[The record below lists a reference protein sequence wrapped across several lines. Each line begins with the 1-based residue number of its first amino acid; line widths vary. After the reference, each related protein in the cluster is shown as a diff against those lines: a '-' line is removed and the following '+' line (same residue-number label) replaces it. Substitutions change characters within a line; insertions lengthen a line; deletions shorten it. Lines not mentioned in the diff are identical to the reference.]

1 MNNYRKLAIGMSAAS
16 LVLLLCLSWM
26 SVQGQ
31 HPPYFKDQVDW
42 SNDGSLIVLG
52 NGRGVFLYTAD
63 LQTHRQL
70 TSSSAYQVAWQPGSN
85 RYLAVAHGDNR
96 LAIWDVEAA
105 QIISE
110 IPQGRL
116 SNIEWKF
123 DGSQLVGA
131 GRDKA
136 VKIWDSSLNLVK
148 TIPVTSEEESARFIE
163 KVLWSPDGQKLAISI
178 PYGRVNER
186 KVYIIDAQ
194 TGQFISAF
202 ERDYPIQQ
210 WSPDGRY
217 ILTLEP
223 ELVDVVTGEYA
234 TGYFACSALGNFSLT
249 MSPDGS
255 RITGSGSGSGCL
267 IFLDENYQQVDWKLS
282 YDGGPASDIAWHPD
296 GSRFVMTSLGGWL
309 NIVDANTHKLLL
321 TGAYFS
327 ANFSFLE
334 YYAERSCVSPG
345 LADYLLD
352 RIAAND
358 LASLQT
364 VLPTQVALGF
374 LDISCLDEMQ
384 AIISYFLTHP
394 TPTPDLRTPQLPSIQ
409 AACSDD
415 SANHRMW
422 QVFNP
427 NWFDV
432 ALEVRWHKPEETG
445 WQPSQEIVLAAARDG
460 VPSETLVKL
469 SYDDSNRNLTAGNF
483 IFGNQVVVVESSAA
497 LCSTPTPT
505 PTPTLPPTDLRALYA
520 AYNSAPVTPVL
531 HPSVVIRN
539 HTNTPVPLSE
549 VRLRY
554 YFTRDGG
561 ADLQASCTFIS
572 YYPSGVLPDIIPE
585 PQACGSSVI
594 VETGALT
601 TPTATADSYL
611 ELRFTAGTL
620 AANGYTV
627 QYILSVNK
635 ADWSNFQQTNDYSY
649 SAFGIYPLPEWDKIT
664 LTRQGAA
671 VWGAAPQ

>member
-31 HPPYFKDQVDW
+31 HPPYLPGQVDW
-42 SNDGSLIVLG
+42 SSDGQLIAAG
-52 NGRGVFLYTAD
+52 NGSGLLIYPPDLASYRFLTRASVVD
-63 LQTHRQL
+63 L
-70 TSSSAYQVAWQPGSN
+70 AWQPGSS
-85 RYLAVAHGDNR
+85 RYLAAIHGNNR
-96 LAIWDVEAA
+96 LALWDVQAE
-105 QIISE
+105 QMISRDRQE
-110 IPQGRL
+110 HLTSID
-116 SNIEWKF
+116 WKF
-123 DGSQLVGA
+123 DGSQLASA
-131 GRDKA
+131 GSDGT
-136 VKIWDSSLNLVK
+136 VKLWDSNLNLVK
-148 TIPVTSEEESARFIE
+148 TIPITVEEDSARFIE
-163 KVLWSPDGQKLAISI
+163 KVLWSPDGQKIAVST
-178 PYGRVNER
+178 PSEGVNAR
-186 KVYIIDAQ
+186 KVYIIDVQ
-194 TGQFISAF
+194 TDQLNFAF
-202 ERDYPIQQ
+202 EHNHPIQQ

-217 ILTLEP
+217 ILTLRP
-223 ELVDVVTGEYA
+223 ELVDVVTGEYV
-234 TGYFACSALGNFSLT
+234 TGYFACAASGNFSLA
-249 MSPDGS
+249 MSPDG
-255 RITGSGSGSGCL
+255 RRVTGSGTGSACL
-267 IFLDENYQQVDWKLS
+267 ISLDENYQQIDWILS
-282 YDGGPASDIAWHPD
+282 HGNSVSDIAWHPD
-296 GSRFVMTSLGGWL
+296 GSHFVIISPDGWL
-309 NIVDANTHKLLL
+309 DMVDANTGKLLF
-321 TGAYFS
+321 TGTYFG
-327 ANFSFLE
+327 ANLSILE
-334 YYAERSCVSPG
+334 RYAERSCVSPG

-384 AIISYFLTHP
+384 SIISYFLIHP

-415 SANHRMW
+415 PANYRMW
-422 QVFNP
+422 RVFNP

-432 ALEVRWHKPEETG
+432 YLEVE
-445 WQPSQEIVLAAARDG
+445 WQTMNDSQRRLRQYYILAAANNG
-460 VPSETLVKL
+460 VPSEMLVKL
-469 SYDDSNRNLTAGNF
+469 SYDDSNRTLTTGKFSF
-483 IFGNQVVVVESSAA
+483 INQIVTMESSAA

-539 HTNTPVPLSE
+539 QGNTPVPLSE

-554 YFTRDGG
+554 YFTRDGS
-561 ADLQASCTFIS
+561 ADLQASCTYIP